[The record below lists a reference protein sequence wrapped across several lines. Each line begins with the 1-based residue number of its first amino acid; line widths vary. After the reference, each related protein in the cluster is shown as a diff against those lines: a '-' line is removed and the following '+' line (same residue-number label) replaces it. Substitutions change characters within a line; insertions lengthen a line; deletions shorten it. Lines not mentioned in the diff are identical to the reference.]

1 MSKNSG
7 IYIHFPFCNIKC
19 GYCDFY
25 SIVDR
30 KDSIPNFIESI
41 VKEIDLFFRLNDL
54 NKLNFDTIFLGGG
67 TPHLLNLIIL
77 RRYLKHY
84 LITLIFQ

>member
-1 MSKNSG
+1 MNKNSG

-77 RRYLKHY
+77 KKYLKHY